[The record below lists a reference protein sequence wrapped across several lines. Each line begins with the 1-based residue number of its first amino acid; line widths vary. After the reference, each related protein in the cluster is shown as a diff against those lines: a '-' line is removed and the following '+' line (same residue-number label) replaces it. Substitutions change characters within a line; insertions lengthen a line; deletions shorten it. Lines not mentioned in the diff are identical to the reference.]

1 LTALEASYARA
12 PRVRPADG
20 SGDWKPVETSAL
32 VPAEYVIPV
41 DEFAE
46 VELKG
51 AKVLTRAELRAL
63 CDQQKTKDKILEAL
77 KK

>member
-1 LTALEASYARA
+1 EASYARA

-32 VPAEYVIPV
+32 VSAEYVIPV

-51 AKVLTRAELRAL
+51 GRVLSRAELRAL
-63 CDQQKTKDKILEAL
+63 CDQQKTKEMILGAL
-77 KK
+77 RK